1 MKKVF
6 SIVLCIAMLL
16 ALLPTFAT
24 AAEIVDS
31 GYCGGEGDG
40 KNLTW
45 TLDSDGTL
53 TISGTGA
60 MKDYSYPS
68 SYSSGIPCTTAPWGN
83 SAEKAQHLKTV
94 VIEPG
99 VTRIGEYAFLSCTSL
114 TSVTIPDSVTSIG
127 SYAFNNCT
135 SLTSVSIP
143 DSVTSIGNGVF
154 FYCTGLI
161 SVTIPDSVTS
171 IGYNAFRQCE
181 SLVSISIP
189 NSVTSI
195 GNAAFGD
202 CTSLTSFTIP
212 DGVTSIGISMFRRC
226 KSLTSIELPISIE
239 QVLSSAFTDCTGL
252 ASIYFFNPNCSIV
265 AGALPT
271 NTMIYGYAGS
281 TAQTYAY
288 ENGLFFMEIEEID
301 EHEHQY
307 TVTKEVLPTCTEDG
321 YRSLACPCGERMTE
335 VLPATGHTPAAA
347 TETVVAEATCGR
359 PGGKLVTV
367 KCAVC
372 GETLSEET
380 VAIPATGEHTPGEA
394 TETVVREAACTAAG
408 EKRVTVKCAVCGVTI
423 SEATTEIPATGH
435 EYSMT
440 VTAPTCT
447 ASGYTTYTCA
457 HGDSQFIRDLVD
469 PLGHADANADGKCDR
484 CGATLTPGENPGGN
498 SGDSGN
504 SGGSGRQSFFN
515 SLWAFILNLL
525 NMLGSLFGR

>member
-60 MKDYSYPS
+60 MSGFYSGNY
-68 SYSSGIPCTTAPWGN
+68 YSTAPWGD
-83 SAEKAQHLKTV
+83 SAEKLQRVKTV
-94 VIEPG
+94 VIKPG
-99 VTRIGEYAFLSCTSL
+99 VTSIGAYAFYNCSSL
-114 TSVTIPDSVTSIG
+114 TSIEIPDSVTSIG
-127 SYAFNNCT
+127 DSAFFGSK
-135 SLTSVSIP
+135 SLTFVTTP

-195 GNAAFGD
+195 GNAAFG
-202 CTSLTSFTIP
+202 
-212 DGVTSIGISMFRRC
+212 
-226 KSLTSIELPISIE
+226 
-239 QVLSSAFTDCTGL
+239 DCTGL

-347 TETVVAEATCGR
+347 TETVVTEATCGS

-380 VAIPATGEHTPGEA
+380 VAIPATGEHTPAEA

-408 EKRVTVKCAVCGVTI
+408 EKRVTVKCAVCGETI
-423 SEATTEIPATGH
+423 SEETAAIPATGH

-484 CGATLTPGENPGGN
+484 CGATLTPGGN
-498 SGDSGN
+498 SGDSGSSGDSGNSGN